1 LSAVEYDSRGQ
12 VVVREV
18 NHWDV
23 FGNLLGQEVY
33 SGATGQTSVTRYA
46 RQVAGLSE
54 TALSQA
60 RVGDRLRESGEP
72 GGGAARIQ
80 EMSVSHDP
88 WQVYR
93 RRRWI
98 ARVCLL
104 LLIIPGTCLHNI
116 LLEHEKMNPVAAF
129 CLSWGILLVI
139 FLFFHL
145 SWFLWPCPR
154 CGKPFHKRGL
164 HSSLFNRHCLNC
176 GLPKWAK
183 DGVVNSTAAGQD
195 QRREDRSGPNHK
207 EAG

>member
-1 LSAVEYDSRGQ
+1 VYVYDRNGNRVGSGYQVGPGNEVLSNGVWNYKYDLAGNLVEKDGIGTGLVWRYTWDDANHLLSAVEYDSRGQ

-23 FGNLLGQEVY
+23 FGNLLAQEVY
-33 SGATGQTSVTRYA
+33 SGATGQTRVTRYA
-46 RQVAGLSE
+46 RHVAGLSE
-54 TALSQA
+54 AALSQA

-139 FLFFHL
+139 FLFFI
-145 SWFLWPCPR
+145 
-154 CGKPFHKRGL
+154 
-164 HSSLFNRHCLNC
+164 
-176 GLPKWAK
+176 
-183 DGVVNSTAAGQD
+183 
-195 QRREDRSGPNHK
+195 
-207 EAG
+207 